1 MQMLA
6 VVEIVVHVG
15 VVDGFNVD
23 VVDDKVV
30 SDLFSEGQ
38 VSQRIQKTLKVWV
51 NIVMCLVQG

>member
-1 MQMLA
+1 M

-15 VVDGFNVD
+15 VVDDFNVD
-23 VVDDKVV
+23 VVDDEVV